1 MTSAA
6 ILMSLPYISTVNAF
20 VPSGRST
27 RWVGLARFAAPPT
40 APERSDATSTAANTL
55 PNSDTTGDD
64 RHSDREVIKQDIADM
79 QQQAT
84 KRLDALL
91 HQMEELQLLNE
102 RKHPVHVNTAI
113 STQKDQHVEA
123 SKDHV
128 DHKHQTDS
136 LFHLGAK
143 PPTQK
148 REEESTSSS
157 ALENLPL
164 AMEMTTASLD
174 LLDDTVWK
182 IVFSIGRE
190 AGTWMPKT
198 WAASGDRLY
207 FQCTVEFSSEAL
219 PPLSPGDDS
228 FFQAPTGTAKLLKV
242 TDAFIMPCPKARPSS
257 DCFLGRR
264 PLPVLPTGAYKV
276 CRGQGPA
283 GTDLLRFY
291 IQLTEPIANY
301 DDVTVPS
308 GRIYGT
314 CGYFAS
320 TPATPHSAE
329 ATTTDSMSHRPAMR
343 LRDVKQQQ
351 HDKAMQEYIDKQLEA
366 EADNRPLW
374 DPGHWRKVQAAW
386 QAKRKTEATAAQLQ
400 TARLRDPERSKLRF
414 TADESVGLT
423 AEGGVCCKVH
433 HGLALEYHILGR
445 LQVACL
451 AQEPG
456 SSGNEAVDE
465 SRK

>member
-1 MTSAA
+1 
-6 ILMSLPYISTVNAF
+6 
-20 VPSGRST
+20 
-27 RWVGLARFAAPPT
+27 
-40 APERSDATSTAANTL
+40 
-55 PNSDTTGDD
+55 
-64 RHSDREVIKQDIADM
+64 
-79 QQQAT
+79 
-84 KRLDALL
+84 
-91 HQMEELQLLNE
+91 
-102 RKHPVHVNTAI
+102 
-113 STQKDQHVEA
+113 
-123 SKDHV
+123 
-128 DHKHQTDS
+128 
-136 LFHLGAK
+136 
-143 PPTQK
+143 
-148 REEESTSSS
+148 
-157 ALENLPL
+157 
-164 AMEMTTASLD
+164 
-174 LLDDTVWK
+174 LDDTVWK

-190 AGTWMPKT
+190 TGTWMPKT

-257 DCFLGRR
+257 DCAQTNIFLGRR
-264 PLPVLPTGAYKV
+264 PLPVLPIGAYKV

-301 DDVTVPS
+301 DDVSVPS

-320 TPATPHSAE
+320 TPTTPHSAE
-329 ATTTDSMSHRPAMR
+329 ATTADIMTHRPAMR

-351 HDKAMQEYIDKQLEA
+351 HDKAMQEYMDKQLEA
-366 EADNRPLW
+366 EGDNRPLW
-374 DPGHWRKVQAAW
+374 DPGHWRKVQATW
-386 QAKRKTEATAAQLQ
+386 QAKRKTETTAAQLQ
-400 TARLRDPERSKLRF
+400 TARLRDPERAKLRF
-414 TADESVGLT
+414 TTDESVGLT

-451 AQEPG
+451 AQEP
-456 SSGNEAVDE
+456 SSSDNQKVDE
-465 SRK
+465 